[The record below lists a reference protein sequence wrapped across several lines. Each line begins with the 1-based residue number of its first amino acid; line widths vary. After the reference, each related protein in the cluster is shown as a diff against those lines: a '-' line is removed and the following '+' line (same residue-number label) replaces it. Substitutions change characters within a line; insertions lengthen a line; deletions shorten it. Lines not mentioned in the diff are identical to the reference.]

1 MPKILDDRPLMGRD
15 TMKLVWQMMSALCL
29 SLLLS
34 GQAWAQHNG
43 PFLGVYLGINSLATA
58 ESRDDQGSFNL
69 EYDPALQGSV
79 VLGWDFK
86 PRNSVGEGR
95 FEVEYARRSN
105 QLNQVEFRE
114 GKVKGDGNLTVD
126 SLLLSTY
133 GVYRNPSRWTPYFG
147 GGIGAARITA
157 DALQVA
163 GQPLANDNAIV
174 FAYQLGVGVDFAL
187 TSYLSLDLGYRFF
200 GTTRPKLTEANG
212 SKFHTE
218 YLSNSAILGLRLGF

>member
-1 MPKILDDRPLMGRD
+1 MMERD
-15 TMKLVWQMMSALCL
+15 TMKRIWQMMSALCL
-29 SLLLS
+29 SLLLC
-34 GQAWAQHNG
+34 GQVWAQHDG
-43 PFLGVYLGINSLATA
+43 PYVGVYLGMNSLVTA

-95 FEVEYARRSN
+95 VEVEYARRSN
-105 QLNQVEFRE
+105 QLNEAEFLE

-126 SLLLSTY
+126 SLLLSSY
-133 GVYRNPSRWTPYFG
+133 GVYRTPSRWTPYFG
-147 GGIGAARITA
+147 VGLGAARITA
-157 DALQVA
+157 DALQVS
-163 GQPLANDNAIV
+163 GQPLANDDAIV

-200 GTTRPKLTEANG
+200 NTTRPRLTEANG

-218 YLSNSAILGLRLGF
+218 YLSNSAILGLRMGF